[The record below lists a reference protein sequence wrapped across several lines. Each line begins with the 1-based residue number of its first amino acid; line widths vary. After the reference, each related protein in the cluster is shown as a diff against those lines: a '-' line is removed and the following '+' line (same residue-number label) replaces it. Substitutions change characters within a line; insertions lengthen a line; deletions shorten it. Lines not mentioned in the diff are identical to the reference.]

1 MSISKISQWAKNRF
15 AEVAFPHKKDEYWRF
30 ADLKAWGVDG
40 LHPFFTSSNP
50 PTSGECKQVRLKEIE
65 LAVCNVILT
74 DGQILKA
81 DGVDGVE
88 ILSMAEAFEKHA
100 QVLEDFFLSAEGKF
114 DVFQASRAENGVFV
128 RVKANV
134 QAELSVGVISKMHI
148 SACGVYFFLE
158 ENSSLRID
166 KTSLTFGGSLS
177 SSRFG
182 FKLQEGAKLVYS
194 QHKYSEKSALMYER
208 EDFYLSANAE
218 VVDAMAQE
226 GLSHSRSERNFYL
239 NGSHANVDSR
249 VFLKTSGDIT
259 ADLRTKQI
267 HAVAGAKSNLAV
279 KTALSDSSA
288 IAFTGLVD
296 VCEQAQ
302 QTEAYQSCRSLLLS
316 KDAKAQ
322 ASPILEIS
330 ANDVLCSHGCTV
342 AEPDK
347 EQLFYMRSRGLTL
360 LQAREM
366 IVESF
371 SNSTFEKV
379 LQK

>member
-15 AEVAFPHKKDEYWRF
+15 GEVSFPHKKDEYWRF
-30 ADLKAWGVDG
+30 ADLNAWGVDG

-50 PTSGECKQVRLKEIE
+50 PTSGACASVRLKEIE
-65 LAVCNVILT
+65 LASCNVLFS
-74 DGQILKA
+74 DGQLLKA
-81 DGVDGVE
+81 EGVDGVE
-88 ILSMAEAFEKHA
+88 ILSMADAFANNAERFEK
-100 QVLEDFFLSAEGKF
+100 FFLSAEGKF

-128 RVKANV
+128 RIKANSEA
-134 QAELSVGVISKMHI
+134 QLDVGVISKMHI
-148 SACGVYFFLE
+148 SACGVYFLLE
-158 ENSSLRID
+158 ENAKLRLN
-166 KTSLTFGGSLS
+166 KTTLTFGGALS
-177 SSRFG
+177 SARFG
-182 FKLQEGAKLVYS
+182 FELQKGASLVYS

-208 EDFYLSANAE
+208 EDFILSENAE

-239 NGSHANVDSR
+239 NGFNANVDSR
-249 VFLKTSGDIT
+249 VFLKTSGNIT

-267 HAVAGAKSNLAV
+267 HSVAGAKSNLAV
-279 KTALSDSSA
+279 KAALNDSSA

-302 QTEAYQSCRSLLLS
+302 KTEAYQSCRSLLLS

-347 EQLFYMRSRGLTL
+347 EQLFYMRSRGLSL
-360 LQAREM
+360 EQSREM

-371 SNSTFEKV
+371 ANSTFEKV